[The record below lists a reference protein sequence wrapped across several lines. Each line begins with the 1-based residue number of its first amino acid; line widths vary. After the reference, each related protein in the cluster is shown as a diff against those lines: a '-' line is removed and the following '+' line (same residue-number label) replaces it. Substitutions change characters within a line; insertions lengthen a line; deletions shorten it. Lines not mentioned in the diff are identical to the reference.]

1 MRQLVLTLLLA
12 LLCWTSDAAECTE
25 SEWNYDNS
33 LWTAAAATSSCGP
46 YVVTMDPVFIDAPCS
61 DTGCLNVMEDVA
73 DSLTSCTISGV
84 NYKINL
90 QNALSVC
97 TGGGTTT
104 TTTTTTTPT
113 PTSSSTTE
121 CTAAEYQSTEDLYDA
136 AAATS
141 ACAGYSTTSDLL
153 VTFNMPCSATSCVNV
168 LVELTGALPDCL
180 YDGTNKKAEL
190 IDNLGIC
197 TDVTTDTPDTAGGT
211 TDASGGTTDTATPS
225 SPTPASTASSTGC
238 TTTEVN
244 DMWDLY
250 VSTATSDECAAD
262 STVNDFSVYIFTTCD
277 SECVDKIKDLAEGLP
292 NCYYD
297 YEFMNK
303 KQDVLEE
310 LDKCASSNYYLTVT
324 IFPDSTVDDTVTS
337 TSTPISTPSG
347 GSETLAPESGE
358 LPDTTLDSSTT
369 GAESD
374 TPQIFASSFQV
385 MAIVVAA
392 VFLTF

>member
-1 MRQLVLTLLLA
+1 
-12 LLCWTSDAAECTE
+12 
-25 SEWNYDNS
+25 
-33 LWTAAAATSSCGP
+33 
-46 YVVTMDPVFIDAPCS
+46 MDPVFIDAPCS

-141 ACAGYSTTSDLL
+141 ARYYRCFWWHNRYSNSVIAYTSVD
-153 VTFNMPCSATSCVNV
+153 SI
-168 LVELTGALPDCL
+168 EYGL
-180 YDGTNKKAEL
+180 YDHR
-190 IDNLGIC
+190 
-197 TDVTTDTPDTAGGT
+197 
-211 TDASGGTTDTATPS
+211 
-225 SPTPASTASSTGC
+225 
-238 TTTEVN
+238 
-244 DMWDLY
+244 
-250 VSTATSDECAAD
+250 ATSDECAAD